1 MGARCPDLVIP
12 THLMPFCANAS
23 PAALTLAL
31 LWWQREAARQRW
43 GAVEMEPQWMES
55 PGYGRSSSY
64 SR

>member
-1 MGARCPDLVIP
+1 
-12 THLMPFCANAS
+12 MPFCANAS

-31 LWWQREAARQRW
+31 LWWQREAARQCW

-64 SR
+64 SS